1 METPFFVFNHTI
13 CSLQLGQIGDDSD
26 ATWNAS
32 SRGVYR
38 YVEVK
43 GHCMLLS
50 QRSDMPQLQEEGTH
64 PVLCQTR
71 QLSSVRTHLHVCKRK
86 TFVECFSAYS
96 NIRLQNPLLHVSRFQ
111 TQICILPQVLRR
123 WYYGGYSWESR
134 SPPELIK
141 NRAGSYCFGSVFF

>member
-1 METPFFVFNHTI
+1 METPFLFVFNHTI

-64 PVLCQTR
+64 PVLCRTR
-71 QLSSVRTHLHVCKRK
+71 QLSSVRTHLHVCKHK
-86 TFVECFSAYS
+86 TFVAFFSTYKTYAFKGRSCMFCTYS
-96 NIRLQNPLLHVSRFQ
+96 RKSASSRKSFVGDTTKAILQLGHITAL
-111 TQICILPQVLRR
+111 
-123 WYYGGYSWESR
+123 
-134 SPPELIK
+134 
-141 NRAGSYCFGSVFF
+141 A

>member
-1 METPFFVFNHTI
+1 MFVFNHTI

-43 GHCMLLS
+43 GHCLLLS

-64 PVLCQTR
+64 PVRCQTL
-71 QLSSVRTHLHVCKRK
+71 QLSPVRLHLYARKRK
-86 TFVECFSAYS
+86 TFAECFSAYS

-111 TQICILPQVLRR
+111 TQICSLTQVLRR

-134 SPPELIK
+134 SLPELI
-141 NRAGSYCFGSVFF
+141 